1 MNTLQK
7 KACIMTKKHKD
18 KEHNIKH
25 IDAVVAAVLDPF
37 SDEFYDFMHESLKGR
52 VSKKRL
58 KHIEGVADTA
68 EEIAIAYGKD
78 PASARLAG
86 LLHDWDKGM
95 NNEEIISRVHELGIE
110 EEIGGWVI
118 ENMPE
123 VIHGISAS
131 FALGSQFPQI
141 PDDILHAIK
150 VHTTACRDMSDM
162 DKILYI
168 ADAIEPNRNFESLS
182 TLRDM
187 IGEVE
192 LDDLF
197 FEVYKFW
204 TDLLITRGRA
214 LHPDTIDIWNN
225 YCLARKHEKQHPKT
239 M

>member
-1 MNTLQK
+1 
-7 KACIMTKKHKD
+7 MTKKHKD
-18 KEHNIKH
+18 KDRKSESA
-25 IDAVVAAVLDPF
+25 DLLAVSELDPF
-37 SDEFYDFMHESLKGR
+37 SDEFYDFMHESLKDR

-58 KHIEGVADTA
+58 KHIEGVADA
-68 EEIAIAYGKD
+68 SEEIALAYGKD
-78 PASARLAG
+78 PSKARLAG

-95 NNEEIISRVHELGIE
+95 NNEEIIAHVHELGIE
-110 EEIGGWVI
+110 DEVGEWVI
-118 ENMPE
+118 ANMPE

-141 PDDILHAIK
+141 PDDVLHAIK
-150 VHTTACRDMSDM
+150 VHTTACLDMSDL

-182 TLRDM
+182 TLRGM

-225 YCLARKHEKQHPKT
+225 YCLARKHEKSQ
-239 M
+239 